1 MDAGAGVLLVVEDT
15 DDPRGARVA
24 VSRGA
29 VPPTVRER
37 LLDAAVVRRVPGALP
52 DGGSVVEVPGL
63 AAYALLWVQ
72 DAAGPDDRGAAE
84 QVRQATA
91 ARAAVRAAVAA
102 EDPGAVLAAS
112 ESELLR
118 ALGASAVKTRIY
130 EGVPGTDAL
139 HAIPS
144 RLPPVPDAL
153 QPAFRR
159 IMKSCWSAQETW
171 SLAADDLDRVE
182 EIADDRY
189 AQLLLGGWIVDLAR
203 IGLSRALLAPVGAGD
218 SCLGVFGVF
227 RRADDPPWSDAE
239 RATALDLGHD
249 LGQVVLGARARHLER
264 RAADE
269 LRRLEQYRG
278 RMITTLAHE
287 LRTPLTT
294 ISAALDLMPPPADG
308 DLDAAAYIRRGVDL
322 MGSTIDNLLVVTQAQ
337 APRAA
342 AATPCDVATA
352 ARWAVE
358 AVGVAAAAKSIELAL
373 DLPDDAPLAL
383 ADPTDLGHVLSNLVG
398 NAVKYTPHGGQVR
411 VAVVADEE
419 NVRIEV
425 RDNGI
430 GISQVDQRHLFAEF
444 FRSTNPAALEQSGS
458 GLGLTIVRRLVER
471 LGGRVEVESELGR
484 GSCFSVG
491 LPRA

>member
-1 MDAGAGVLLVVEDT
+1 MDAGSGVLLVVEDT

-24 VSRGA
+24 AVRGT
-29 VPPTVRER
+29 VPAAVRER
-37 LLDAAVVRRVPGALP
+37 LLDAAVVRRVPDALA
-52 DGGSVVEVPGL
+52 DGGSVEEVAGL
-63 AAYALLWVQ
+63 AAYALLWVA
-72 DAAGPDDRGAAE
+72 DTVGPDDRGAAE
-84 QVRQATA
+84 QGRRATA

-118 ALGASAVKTRIY
+118 AMGARAVKTRIY

-144 RLPPVPDAL
+144 RLPPVPEAL
-153 QPAFRR
+153 QPTIRR
-159 IMKSCWSAQETW
+159 VMGECWRTQETW
-171 SLAADDLDRVE
+171 SLAADDLDRVVE
-182 EIADDRY
+182 LSDDRY
-189 AQLLLGGWIVDLAR
+189 AHLLLGGWIVDLAR
-203 IGLSRALLAPVGAGD
+203 IGLSRLLLAPVGAGD
-218 SCLGVFGVF
+218 DCLGAFSVF
-227 RRADDPPWSDAE
+227 RGPDDPPWSDAE
-239 RATALDLGHD
+239 RTTALDLGHD
-249 LGQVVLGARARHLER
+249 LGQVVLAARARHVER
-264 RAADE
+264 RAAEE

-294 ISAALDLMPPPADG
+294 ISAALDLMAAPADG
-308 DLDAAAYIRRGVDL
+308 DLDGAAYIRRGVDL

-337 APRAA
+337 APRAT

-358 AVGVAAAAKSIELAL
+358 AVEVAAEAKSIHLGLEV
-373 DLPDDAPLAL
+373 PDDAPLVL

-398 NAVKYTPHGGQVR
+398 NAVKYTPHGGRIR
-411 VAVVADEE
+411 VAVVADAAH
-419 NVRIEV
+419 VRIEV
-425 RDNGI
+425 HDTGI
-430 GISQVDQRHLFAEF
+430 GISEGDQRHLFAEF

-471 LGGRVEVESELGR
+471 LGGRVAVESELGR
-484 GSCFSVG
+484 GSCFSVE